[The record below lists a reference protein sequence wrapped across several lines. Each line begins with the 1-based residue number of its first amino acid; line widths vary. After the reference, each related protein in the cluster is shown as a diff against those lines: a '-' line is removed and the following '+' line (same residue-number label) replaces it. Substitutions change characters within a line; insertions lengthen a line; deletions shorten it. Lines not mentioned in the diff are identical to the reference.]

1 MYHVTAG
8 GYVISLNI
16 CFVFLFSADDV
27 ILSCPG
33 LCASIFVHR
42 YLPACCVCGCVCG
55 CGLIFEEIVPR

>member
-27 ILSCPG
+27 ILSCIG

-42 YLPACCVCGCVCG
+42 YLPAVVYVGVYVG
-55 CGLIFEEIVPR
+55 VV